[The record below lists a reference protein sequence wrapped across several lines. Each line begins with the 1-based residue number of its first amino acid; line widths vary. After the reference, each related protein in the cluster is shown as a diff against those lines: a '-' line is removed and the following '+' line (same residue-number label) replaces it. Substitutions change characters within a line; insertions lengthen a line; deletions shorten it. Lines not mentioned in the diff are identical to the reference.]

1 MVHCLRGSRGADNH
15 YWRYSQCRTEVC
27 SSVRLFQIYRTVI
40 FLAVI
45 VCASP
50 SAWAESADLEL
61 VLALDASGSVDM
73 DEFSLQLHG
82 IAAGFR
88 DEVVNQAIRSGTKKR
103 IAVNVL
109 IWADHQMPKDS
120 IGWQV
125 IASRTDAERFA
136 RLVESWPRRQN
147 GATGIGE
154 GIAAAVRSINENGI
168 DAPRRVI
175 DVSGDGQETTPRDY
189 VVLLPQALA
198 MARGYDITI
207 NGLAISN
214 EDPKLLSYYQSHVQS
229 GSGSFTMGATDYAE
243 FAAAMRRKL
252 VREIVPQPNI
262 SGL

>member
-1 MVHCLRGSRGADNH
+1 M
-15 YWRYSQCRTEVC
+15 
-27 SSVRLFQIYRTVI
+27 RLFQIYRNAIFLTVI
-40 FLAVI
+40 F
-45 VCASP
+45 CSNP
-50 SAWAESADLEL
+50 SARAESVDLEL

-73 DEFSLQLHG
+73 DEYSLQLQG

-88 DEVVNQAIRSGTKKR
+88 DDAVNLAIQSGTTKR
-103 IAVNVL
+103 IIVNVL

-120 IGWQV
+120 TGWQV
-125 IASRTDAERFA
+125 IASKADAERFA

-154 GIAAAVRSINENGI
+154 GIAAAVRSINGNGV
-168 DAPRRVI
+168 DAARRVI

-214 EDPKLLSYYQSHVQS
+214 EDPKLLSYYQSNVQS
-229 GSGSFTMGATDYAE
+229 GSGSFTMEAKDYAD

-252 VREIVPQPNI
+252 LREIEPRPNI
-262 SGL
+262 SSL

>member
-1 MVHCLRGSRGADNH
+1 M
-15 YWRYSQCRTEVC
+15 
-27 SSVRLFQIYRTVI
+27 RLFQIYGSII

-45 VCASP
+45 FCANP
-50 SAWAESADLEL
+50 SARAESVDLEL

-73 DEFSLQLHG
+73 DEFSLQLQG

-88 DEVVNQAIRSGTKKR
+88 DDAVNHAIRSGTTKR

-109 IWADHQMPKDS
+109 IWADHQMPKDAT
-120 IGWQV
+120 GWQV
-125 IASRTDAERFA
+125 IASRADAERFA
-136 RLVESWPRRQN
+136 HLVESWPRRQN

-154 GIAAAVRSINENGI
+154 GIAAAVRSINGNGI
-168 DAPRRVI
+168 DAARRVI

-214 EDPKLLSYYQSHVQS
+214 EDPKLLSYYQSNVQS
-229 GSGSFTMGATDYAE
+229 GSGSFTMEAKDYVD

-252 VREIVPQPNI
+252 LREIVPQPNI
-262 SGL
+262 SVL